1 MLRWRRQDAFGSAAK
16 PAPGSGCRPQ
26 AGRDGRRRSRG
37 SRGGGQRPR
46 EAAVRRTGPAGRPTG
61 HGLLRGGRLLGLGGL
76 LWRLRL
82 QHDGS
87 VRKRNKRGG
96 KEGPGLGP
104 LWRAREARE
113 IAKQG
118 TRRWRAG
125 GAPRCQGWIEKT
137 AARGSAARRKGR
149 GDLAGRWKARGR
161 EPAWSA
167 CASLGGGE
175 REERGR
181 KRRRG
186 RGAGERRQAAGSGKE
201 RRLEPVDLAGQA
213 LAAQKKPRRRSAH
226 L

>member
-1 MLRWRRQDAFGSAAK
+1 
-16 PAPGSGCRPQ
+16 
-26 AGRDGRRRSRG
+26 
-37 SRGGGQRPR
+37 
-46 EAAVRRTGPAGRPTG
+46 
-61 HGLLRGGRLLGLGGL
+61 

-87 VRKRNKRGG
+87 VRKRNKREG
-96 KEGPGLGP
+96 KEGLGP
-104 LWRAREARE
+104 GPCWRAREAKE

-149 GDLAGRWKARGR
+149 GDLAGRWTARGR
-161 EPAWSA
+161 EPAWRA
-167 CASLGGGE
+167 CASLEKE

-186 RGAGERRQAAGSGKE
+186 RGAGSAA
-201 RRLEPVDLAGQA
+201 RRLVPEQRRGSSRGSDRPSPWGGKGAAQA
-213 LAAQKKPRRRSAH
+213 LSAP
-226 L
+226 LGSEPP